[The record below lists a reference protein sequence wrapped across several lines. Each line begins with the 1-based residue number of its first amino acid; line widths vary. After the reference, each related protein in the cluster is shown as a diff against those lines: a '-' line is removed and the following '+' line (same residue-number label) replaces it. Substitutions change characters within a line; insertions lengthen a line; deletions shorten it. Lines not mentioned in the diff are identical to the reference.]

1 MMQAKIEILG
11 AKFLAEYDYSESGSD
26 VTGTP
31 TFDVELLLLRFM
43 GGRLTPWLKVS
54 KWLRPLI
61 EIEITASQ
69 FDLIEADHASKA

>member
-11 AKFLAEYDYSESGSD
+11 AKFLAEYDYRESGSD

-31 TFDVELLLLRFM
+31 TFDVELLLLRFV
-43 GGRLTPWLKVS
+43 GGQITPWLKVS

-61 EIEITASQ
+61 EMEIAASQ
-69 FDLIEADHASKA
+69 FDLIEADYNSE